1 MRLRK
6 ILEKHTVV
14 QLEDADAKL
23 LQDMESRAAEKIEAG
38 GEPHMLKV
46 VESSLK
52 AKLRLA
58 TVDNFQGN
66 PPFLLIKRN
75 RQRLF
80 AESLHQTP
88 TKEVL
93 YFIFVQSTI
102 ESDRLSIYRPFIS
115 GVIEILHGNELTHH
129 RM

>member
-23 LQDMESRAAEKIEAG
+23 LQDMEQRAAEKFEAG
-38 GEPHMLKV
+38 GELHTLKV

-66 PPFLLIKRN
+66 YPFLSN
-75 RQRLF
+75 
-80 AESLHQTP
+80 P
-88 TKEVL
+88 L
-93 YFIFVQSTI
+93 Y
-102 ESDRLSIYRPFIS
+102 SI
-115 GVIEILHGNELTHH
+115 
-129 RM
+129 